1 MKTLAI
7 TVLLVLLIVLGW
19 IRFRPVDRDRWHVD
33 PADQDAEEDAGIR
46 LIGREAPR
54 FPADADMVLAALQ
67 DIARSEAG
75 THLLDGS
82 PDEGMMT
89 FVFRSGLLGI
99 PSFITAKAVSEGAS
113 TKLALAWRSGGSV
126 SPDVG
131 RERIDRWMQDMQLR
145 LGEA

>member
-1 MKTLAI
+1 MKTIAI
-7 TVLLVLLIVLGW
+7 IVLVLGVLVLGW
-19 IRFRPVDRDRWHVD
+19 IRLRPIDRDRWHVD

-67 DIARSEAG
+67 DIALSESG
-75 THLLDGS
+75 TRLLDGD

-89 FVFRSGLLGI
+89 FVFRAGLLGI
-99 PSFITAKAVSEGAS
+99 PSFITVKAVNEGAS
-113 TKLALAWRSGGSV
+113 TKLAMAWRSSGSV
-126 SPDVG
+126 SPDIG
-131 RERIDRWMQDMQLR
+131 RERIDRWMQDMRLR

>member
-7 TVLLVLLIVLGW
+7 MVLVLGLLVLGW
-19 IRFRPVDRDRWHVD
+19 IRFRPIDHDRWHVD
-33 PADQDAEEDAGIR
+33 PADQDAEENAGIR

-67 DIARSEAG
+67 DIALSEPG
-75 THLLDGS
+75 TRLLDGD

-89 FVFRSGLLGI
+89 FISRSGLLGI
-99 PSFITAKAVSEGAS
+99 PSFMTVKAVNEGAS
-113 TKLALAWRSGGSV
+113 TKLAMAWRSSGSV
-126 SPDVG
+126 SPDIG
-131 RERIDRWMQDMQLR
+131 RERIDRWMQDMRLR